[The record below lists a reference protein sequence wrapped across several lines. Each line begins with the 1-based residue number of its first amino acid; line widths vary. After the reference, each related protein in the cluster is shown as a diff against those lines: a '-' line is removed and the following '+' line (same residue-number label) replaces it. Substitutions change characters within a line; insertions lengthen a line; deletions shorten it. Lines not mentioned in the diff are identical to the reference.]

1 MRACLQGAGELKT
14 IAEKALKELIA
25 DLAKGD
31 FKSVTEEM
39 LEQSIKDVR
48 DLKDD
53 RDLDKEDNSEVCKAE
68 AYLAMRRLGW
78 SFDSKKKEAGLKQD
92 RVLSKVTYEEMTTA
106 ITVALKS
113 FTKDEEDKKN
123 FIKPALQYAL
133 ATRELQ
139 SGRCGTKHTV

>member
-1 MRACLQGAGELKT
+1 MRACHQGAGELKT

-48 DLKDD
+48 DLDPT
-53 RDLDKEDNSEVCKAE
+53 DKEDNSEVCKAE

-113 FTKDEEDKKN
+113 FTKDEEHKKN

>member
-1 MRACLQGAGELKT
+1 LE
-14 IAEKALKELIA
+14 ALID

-48 DLKDD
+48 DLN
-53 RDLDKEDNSEVCKAE
+53 LTDKEDTLEVCQAE
-68 AYLAMRRLGW
+68 AYLAMRRLGC
-78 SFDSKKKEAGLKQD
+78 SFGSKKEGADLNKQD
-92 RVLSKVTYEEMTTA
+92 RVLNKVTYEEITNA
-106 ITVALKS
+106 INIALKS
-113 FTKDEEDKKN
+113 FTEDNVRRSMNDQKN

-139 SGRCGTKHTV
+139 PGRCDAKHKV